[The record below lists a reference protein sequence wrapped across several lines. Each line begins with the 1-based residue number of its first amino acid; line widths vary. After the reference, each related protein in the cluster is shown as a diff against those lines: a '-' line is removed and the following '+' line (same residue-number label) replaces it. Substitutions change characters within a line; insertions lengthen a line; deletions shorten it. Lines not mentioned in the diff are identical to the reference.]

1 MASALPKLL
10 TRSSVT
16 RIVSAFQLH
25 NSYAPTF
32 LEPLASRPSPL
43 VGINPEFH
51 QPATLNPGKEHP
63 ALSTVIF
70 PSFPFGFP
78 VNPVSST
85 GCCSTESVDAEM
97 DDSRTMWADSVK
109 KKRKKKMN
117 KHKYQKLRKRMR
129 RQH

>member
-16 RIVSAFQLH
+16 RIVSAFRLH
-25 NSYAPTF
+25 NPYAPTL
-32 LEPLASRPSPL
+32 LESLTSRPSPV
-43 VGINPEFH
+43 VGINPEFQ
-51 QPATLNPGKEHP
+51 QPASLSPGQEHP
-63 ALSTVIF
+63 DLSTIIF

-78 VNPVSST
+78 VNLVSSNV
-85 GCCSTESVDAEM
+85 CCSTESVDEGM
-97 DDSRTMWADSVK
+97 DDSQTMWADSVK

-129 RQH
+129 RQN